1 MHKIMAVGQRQKWTA
16 RATVNQH
23 AVIELITFAR
33 AREATLV
40 EGSEAQVSKRAKTIE
55 KKPWKLLL
63 WTVLAGLVFGLIG
76 FGELPE
82 DYLRVARNSFHE
94 HKASGEIVVI
104 AVDEPSLRQVGN
116 WPWPRHLDG
125 QMVDRLMAG
134 GAKRIYFDINFSYP
148 SNPVDDEAFARS
160 IERSGHVSLF
170 VRSTRGPNGSI
181 EPVFDRPLPILSKH
195 AKLALGSVRYNY
207 QNAAWRLPYSAMV
220 DGKRVPSFAA
230 SLANVDRP
238 AGTSFPVD
246 YSARAATI
254 PTYSAADLLSGR
266 IPRSALAGKDVVIGL
281 GSDILNDV
289 FFIPNYGRGYGMYVQ
304 VLGAETLKRGKP
316 LDLGWLPA
324 FLFATVLSAFVVSRS
339 RAIERG
345 AFLTVGVAAL
355 AVGPIFLESRLI
367 FTDVTPA
374 LFVILTM
381 SAGLGWKR
389 YRARGF
395 VNPIS
400 NLPNLNALRANKDGR
415 NQALVAARLMNYEE
429 IIATLPRNSERQL
442 IEQIVARLKVGSPS
456 RVLYQGDA
464 GIFAWFED
472 PRQPF
477 GNHLEALYALFRN
490 PARIDG
496 LSVDLTIAFGV
507 EVGSGRSIDNRLA
520 SALVAADE
528 AAHDGLKWKYHD
540 PESLEN
546 ASWKL
551 SMLSQ
556 LDEAID
562 RDEVWVAYQPKLDLA
577 TKRIVGAE
585 ALARWTH
592 PEKGP
597 IAASEFVAA
606 AEQNNRIGKL
616 TDFVLEKAIAAAA
629 QINKRGTDFNMA
641 VNLSA
646 RLLTDRGFTL
656 RLAAQLARHGLPA
669 GQLTLELTETAALT
683 GSGEGLE
690 MISRLRDLGVNIAID
705 DYGTGLSTLDYLKKI
720 PANEIKIDQ
729 SFVKGMVDNRSDRLM
744 VQSTIGLAHSL
755 GRRVV
760 AEGVEHRDILDL
772 LVGMGCDIA
781 QGFAVG
787 RPMSLD
793 SLTKRLTSDRKRTAA

>member
-1 MHKIMAVGQRQKWTA
+1 MEQ
-16 RATVNQH
+16 
-23 AVIELITFAR
+23 
-33 AREATLV
+33 
-40 EGSEAQVSKRAKTIE
+40 
-55 KKPWKLLL
+55 KPWKLLL

-76 FGELPE
+76 MGELPE
-82 DYLRVARNSFHE
+82 DYLRSARNSFHR
-94 HKASGEIVVI
+94 HNASGDIVVI
-104 AVDEPSLRQVGN
+104 TIDESSLRRIGN
-116 WPWPRHLDG
+116 WPWPRRLDG
-125 QMVDRLMAG
+125 QMVDRLTTAG
-134 GAKRIYFDINFSYP
+134 ANRIFFDINFSYA
-148 SNPVDDEAFARS
+148 SNPADDQAFARS
-160 IERSGHVSLF
+160 IERSGRVSLF
-170 VRSTRGPNGSI
+170 VRSTYGLNGSLK
-181 EPVFDRPLPILSKH
+181 PVLDRPLPILSKH

-207 QNAAWRLPYSAMV
+207 QNAAWKLPYSVML

-230 SLANVDRP
+230 SLANVDGP
-238 AGTSFPVD
+238 AGDSFPVD
-246 YSARAATI
+246 YSTKVGTI
-254 PTYSAADLLSGR
+254 PTYSAADLLGGR

-289 FFIPNYGRGYGMYVQ
+289 FYIPNYGRGYGMYVQ
-304 VLGAETLKRGKP
+304 VLGAETLKNGKP
-316 LDLGWLPA
+316 LGLGWLSS
-324 FLFATVLSAFVVSRS
+324 FLFAAFLSAFAVSRS
-339 RAIERG
+339 QALERG
-345 AFLTVGVAAL
+345 ALLGLGLAAL

-367 FTDVTPA
+367 FADVTPG
-374 LFVILTM
+374 LFVLLTM

-400 NLPNLNALRANKDGR
+400 SLPNLNALRANKVGR
-415 NQALVAARLMNYEE
+415 NQALVAARVVNFEE
-429 IIATLPRNSERQL
+429 IVATLPRDSEREL
-442 IEQIVARLKVGSPS
+442 IEQIVARLKVGSAD

-472 PRQPF
+472 SRQPF

-490 PARIDG
+490 PARVAG
-496 LSVDLTIAFGV
+496 LSVDLNISFGV
-507 EVGSGRSIDNRLA
+507 EVGSGRSVQNRLA

-540 PESLEN
+540 PETLEN

-556 LDEAID
+556 LDDAID
-562 RDEVWVAYQPKLDLA
+562 RGEVWVAYQPKLEIA

-606 AEQNNRIGKL
+606 AEQHNRIAKL
-616 TDFVLEKAIAAAA
+616 TDFVLDKAVSAAA
-629 QINKRGTDFNMA
+629 QINKRGVDFEIA

-646 RLLTDRGFTL
+646 KMLADKGLIL
-656 RLAAQLARHGLPA
+656 RLSALLARHSLAPKH
-669 GQLTLELTETAALT
+669 LTLELTETAALA

-690 MISRLRDLGVNIAID
+690 MIGRLRDLGINIAID
-705 DYGTGLSTLDYLKKI
+705 DYGTGLSTLEYLKKI

-729 SFVKGMVDNRSDRLM
+729 GFVKSMTDNRSDRLM

-772 LVGMGCDIA
+772 LAEMGCDIA

-787 RPMSLD
+787 RPMSMD
-793 SLTKRLTSDRKRTAA
+793 SLTKRLLTHRKRTAA